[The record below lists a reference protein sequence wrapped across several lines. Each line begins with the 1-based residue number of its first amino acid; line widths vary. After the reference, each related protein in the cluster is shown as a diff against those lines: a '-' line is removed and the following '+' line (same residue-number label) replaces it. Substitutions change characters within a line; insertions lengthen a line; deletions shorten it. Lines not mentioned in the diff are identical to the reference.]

1 MPARLKVGLPEIPP
15 GYILEWLECP
25 GGAASDPGTTS
36 RGGSARRIA
45 TERSRGKRLFNGKD
59 EGSCGSVGTAAPTT

>member
-15 GYILEWLECP
+15 GYILESLECP

-36 RGGSARRIA
+36 RGEEC
-45 TERSRGKRLFNGKD
+45 TENRH
-59 EGSCGSVGTAAPTT
+59 